1 MLSPELC
8 CTLPPR
14 PMIPTLACTNVGT
27 AQDTFMK
34 ALFAMVTRNA
44 RMKAMKVPC
53 LAKGSVK
60 STTMKEL
67 IFTSVVMVV
76 ASIFLHFAV
85 HVFNPFVELAV
96 TWLPPFVITSV
107 ISNTQELRI
116 RTVGHVP
123 MAPSVSSKPLSVM
136 EILIVR
142 MAVMK
147 RTVPW
152 SPRLD

>member
-1 MLSPELC
+1 
-8 CTLPPR
+8 
-14 PMIPTLACTNVGT
+14 MIPTLACTNVGT

-34 ALFAMVTRNA
+34 TLFAVVTRNA
-44 RMKAMKVPC
+44 RMKATKVPC

-67 IFTSVVMVV
+67 IFTSVVMEVV
-76 ASIFLHFAV
+76 SIFLQFAV
-85 HVFNPFVELAV
+85 HVFNPSVKLAV
-96 TWLPPFVITSV
+96 TWLPPSVITSV
-107 ISNTQELRI
+107 ILNTQELRI